1 MEIKASISVGELV
14 DKITILEIKLDKINN
29 TDKLQNIKNELNIL
43 QKYFDEIQ
51 NNKLIG
57 LKSKLKDTN
66 LKLWQIEDDIRVC
79 EKNNKFDED
88 FIHLARSV
96 YITNDMRF
104 EIKNSINQLFSS
116 EIKEVKSYESY

>member
-14 DKITILEIKLDKINN
+14 DKITILEIKLDKIKN
-29 TDKLQNIKNELNIL
+29 TDKLKNIKNELNIL

-51 NNKLIG
+51 NNNLIG
-57 LKSKLKDTN
+57 LKSNLKDTN

-79 EKNNKFDED
+79 EKNNKFDEG

-96 YITNDMRF
+96 YITNDKRF

>member
-14 DKITILEIKLDKINN
+14 DKITILEIKLDKIKN
-29 TDKLQNIKNELNIL
+29 TDKLENIKTELNIL

-51 NNKLIG
+51 NNDLIG
-57 LKSKLKDTN
+57 LKSNLKDTN

-88 FIHLARSV
+88 FIQLARSV
-96 YITNDMRF
+96 YITNDKRF